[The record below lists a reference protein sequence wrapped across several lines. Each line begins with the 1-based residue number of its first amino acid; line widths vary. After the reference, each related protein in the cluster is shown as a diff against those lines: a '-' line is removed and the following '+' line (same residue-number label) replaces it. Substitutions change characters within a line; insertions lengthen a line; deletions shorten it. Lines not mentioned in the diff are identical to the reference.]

1 MSSKVVHAREAK
13 LRGTEYAL
21 LAARPEAGRQ
31 APVRWLLAP
40 AVAAVQAPAGTVG
53 SPAYGAAPY
62 PAQYRSTGWVHPAA
76 PIPLSTDAPHAAG

>member
-40 AVAAVQAPAGTVG
+40 AVAPVLAQWAVQRMVQRHTLPSIGQRAGCIQRRQF
-53 SPAYGAAPY
+53 P
-62 PAQYRSTGWVHPAA
+62 
-76 PIPLSTDAPHAAG
+76 